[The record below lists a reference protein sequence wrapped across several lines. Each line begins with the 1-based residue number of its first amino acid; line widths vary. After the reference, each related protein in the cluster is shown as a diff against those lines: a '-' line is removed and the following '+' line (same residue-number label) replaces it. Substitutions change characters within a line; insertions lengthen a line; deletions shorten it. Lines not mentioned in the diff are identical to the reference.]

1 MPEPLG
7 RDLERTRSQIRGWL
21 RGKLPGAE
29 DLQLSELTAPE
40 GSGFSNDTL
49 LFDLIWNEGNA
60 SRGQSFVVRIHPS
73 GFPIFPF
80 YDVGKQYRVMK
91 IIGENS
97 DVPMPRMYWNEQ
109 DPGIIG
115 APFFVMER
123 MEGRVPPD
131 SPLYHVGGFLTEL
144 SEAERATIWLN
155 GIEVMTRI
163 HKLDPQKLGLE
174 FLALPQLGATPF
186 EQHLTYYERYLE
198 WAAGGRPQPI
208 AEAALEWLKRKI
220 PEEGPTAIS
229 WGDSRIGNIMFR
241 DCVPSAVLDWE
252 MVTLGDPEQDLAWYL
267 FVDQVLSAGAGL
279 PRLAG
284 LPSREASV
292 ARYAE
297 LMGRDVKHLHFYEVW
312 AGFRFAV
319 IMIRLAQRSVGYGL
333 TTPEAVHEREKDNMV
348 TAVLAELL
356 EMAPPQDSR

>member
-49 LFDLIWNEGNA
+49 LFDLTWSEGDA

-144 SEAERATIWLN
+144 SEAERAAIWLN

-163 HKLDPQKLGLE
+163 HKLDPQKLKAARRGIQRWRSLRRE
-174 FLALPQLGATPF
+174 PTD
-186 EQHLTYYERYLE
+186 ERPRESRTLL
-198 WAAGGRPQPI
+198 R
-208 AEAALEWLKRKI
+208 
-220 PEEGPTAIS
+220 
-229 WGDSRIGNIMFR
+229 SRIQNG
-241 DCVPSAVLDWE
+241 
-252 MVTLGDPEQDLAWYL
+252 LA
-267 FVDQVLSAGAGL
+267 
-279 PRLAG
+279 PRTA
-284 LPSREASV
+284 P
-292 ARYAE
+292 
-297 LMGRDVKHLHFYEVW
+297 
-312 AGFRFAV
+312 FA
-319 IMIRLAQRSVGYGL
+319 ARSVRDPL
-333 TTPEAVHEREKDNMV
+333 PVAC
-348 TAVLAELL
+348 
-356 EMAPPQDSR
+356 